1 MSSARF
7 SLGEAM
13 TAQRDAEFRR
23 AGRAL
28 LMRPLLRARGP
39 DAADYR
45 LVRRHAAELRAWFD
59 RNTGWRL
66 HVDTDVARLFKVPG
80 RADDAGH
87 PARDPRNKL
96 PFTRRRYVL
105 FALTLAVLERSE
117 AQTTLG
123 RLAEQIV
130 LAASDPRLAAAGV
143 GFTMADRG
151 ERSDLVA
158 VVRLL
163 MDWGALSRVAGDED
177 AYLGGGG
184 DALYEVERRVLAVV
198 IASRRGP
205 STVVADVFTERL
217 AGLNAEPAPEGDDAR
232 NRRIRHRLTR
242 RLVDEPV
249 LYYDELDEA
258 EAAYLMRQRAAVT
271 GRIAELTALVPEVR
285 AEGIALLDPDDGLTD
300 LRMPKDDTDGHV
312 TLLLAEH
319 LAERKTAVTRAE
331 LLGVVRGFAERYGR
345 YWRRAAREPGAEGE
359 LVEQALAKLS
369 ALGLV
374 RRVPGGDG
382 GDGEEDVVA
391 RPALARFAVGTMQ
404 VAEQG
409 AARKPRTRAKGGR
422 A

>member
-28 LMRPLLRARGP
+28 LMRPLLRANGP
-39 DAADYR
+39 DADDYR

-80 RADDAGH
+80 RLDDAGH
-87 PARDPRNKL
+87 PARDARTKL

-130 LAASDPRLAAAGV
+130 LAASDPRLTSAGV
-143 GFTMADRG
+143 AFTLADRA
-151 ERSDLVA
+151 ERADLIA

-184 DALYEVERRVLAVV
+184 DALYEVERRVLATVL
-198 IASRRGP
+198 ATRRGP
-205 STVVADVFTERL
+205 STVPGDAFAERL
-217 AGLNAEPAPEGDDAR
+217 AGLNAEAAAEGDDAR
-232 NRRIRHRLTR
+232 NRRIRHHLTR

-249 LYYDELDEA
+249 VYYDELTEV
-258 EAAYLMRQRAAVT
+258 EEAYLTRQRAALT
-271 GRIAELTALVPEVR
+271 GRVAELAGLVPEVR
-285 AEGIALLDPDDGLTD
+285 AEGIALLDPDDTLTD

-312 TLLLAEH
+312 TLLLAER
-319 LAERKTAVTRAE
+319 LAERRDPVTRAE
-331 LLGVVRGFAERYGR
+331 LIVLVRELAERYGR
-345 YWRRAAREPGAEGE
+345 FWRRAAREPGSEPE
-359 LVEQALAKLS
+359 LVDQAVGKLC
-369 ALGLV
+369 ALGLAV
-374 RRVPGGDG
+374 RGVDADG
-382 GDGEEDVVA
+382 GVTITA
-391 RPALARFAVGTMQ
+391 RPALARFAVGTAQ
-404 VAEQG
+404 VAE
-409 AARKPRTRAKGGR
+409 PRAGGTSRGGRKGGR
-422 A
+422 P